1 MQQQLQELLNDE
13 RFMRRMRLA
22 FHSSIDITV
31 NEDLTISIVDHE
43 LEIHLAFKNESD
55 FDRIYIV
62 NETGLTTIKHA
73 QAQVKAASLVQS
85 HITMKKDWRKSNEQT
100 N

>member
-31 NEDLTISIVDHE
+31 NEDLTISIADHE
-43 LEIHLAFKNESD
+43 FKIHLAFRNDNE

-62 NETGLTTIKHA
+62 NNSGLTTISQA

-85 HITMKKDWRKSNEQT
+85 HITMNKDWRKSNEQT

>member
-1 MQQQLQELLNDE
+1 
-13 RFMRRMRLA
+13 MRLA

-62 NETGLTTIKHA
+62 NETGLTTIKQA

-85 HITMKKDWRKSNEQT
+85 HITMNKDWRKSNEQT